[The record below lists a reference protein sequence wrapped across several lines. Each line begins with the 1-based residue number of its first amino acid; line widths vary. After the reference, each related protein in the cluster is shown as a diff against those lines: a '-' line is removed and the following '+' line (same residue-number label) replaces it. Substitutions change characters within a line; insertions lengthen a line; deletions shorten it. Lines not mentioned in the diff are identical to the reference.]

1 MKMNNM
7 IIEMDY
13 ENHID
18 DGLSHNQ
25 AIHKIAKEWEMSQ
38 EEINNLLNN
47 SNNNN
52 LVSFLQP
59 NIVSLQCLRFLTLTI
74 CSFLASVLKARR
86 CAKFAGIRCM

>member
-38 EEINNLLNN
+38 EEINNIIQP
-47 SNNNN
+47 
-52 LVSFLQP
+52 FLKKM
-59 NIVSLQCLRFLTLTI
+59 NDIDHTGDLGDI
-74 CSFLASVLKARR
+74 
-86 CAKFAGIRCM
+86 I

>member
-13 ENHID
+13 ENYID

-38 EEINNLLNN
+38 EEV
-47 SNNNN
+47 SNIIQP
-52 LVSFLQP
+52 FLKKM
-59 NIVSLQCLRFLTLTI
+59 NDIDHTGDLGDI
-74 CSFLASVLKARR
+74 
-86 CAKFAGIRCM
+86 I